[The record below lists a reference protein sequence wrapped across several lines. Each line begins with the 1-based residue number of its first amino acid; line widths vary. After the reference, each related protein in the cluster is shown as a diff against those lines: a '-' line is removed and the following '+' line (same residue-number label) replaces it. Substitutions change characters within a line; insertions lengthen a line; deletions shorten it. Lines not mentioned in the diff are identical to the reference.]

1 MRGSTVRQS
10 RSPAKIYLDCDA
22 TRLCF
27 WLFSLC
33 LVADLDTSFKVTRM
47 AHVQGRSARKLHA
60 ITQQVQLPMATQS
73 RKQQPTALVHLP
85 LATHKCH
92 RPYRVTYHHRA
103 TSFRHT
109 AQHERAALSF
119 ALDSYIRVSVP
130 TLRSRYVNLDLLLKY
145 TRLADDP
152 CEARGF

>member
-22 TRLCF
+22 TTGRLCF

-33 LVADLDTSFKVTRM
+33 LVADLDTSFKVMRM

-73 RKQQPTALVHLP
+73 RKQHPTALVHLP

-109 AQHERAALSF
+109 AQHERAALSS

-130 TLRSRYVNLDLLLKY
+130 TFRSRYVNLDLPLKY
-145 TRLADDP
+145 T
-152 CEARGF
+152 